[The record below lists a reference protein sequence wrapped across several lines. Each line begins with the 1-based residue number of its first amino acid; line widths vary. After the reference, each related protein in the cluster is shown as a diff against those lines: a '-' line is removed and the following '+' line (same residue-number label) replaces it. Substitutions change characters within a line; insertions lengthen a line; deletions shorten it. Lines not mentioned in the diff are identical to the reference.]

1 MSTMHLIRIRCDAC
15 GREAGFQTLPDSA
28 RKALREVY
36 ELGWRRGLDR
46 RSRRKLDVCDLCVKL
61 HRAPEIRRD
70 GTESLADL
78 GLLDIEL
85 ENDNGTIV

>member
-1 MSTMHLIRIRCDAC
+1 MHLIRIRCDAC
-15 GREAGFQTLPDSA
+15 GREAGFQTQPDTA

-46 RSRRKLDVCDLCVKL
+46 QSRKKLDVCDLCVKL
-61 HRAPEIRRD
+61 HRAPQIRRD

-85 ENDNGTIV
+85 EQDDGAMVT

>member
-15 GREAGFQTLPDSA
+15 GREAGFQTFPDSA

-36 ELGWRRGLDR
+36 DLGWRRGLDR
-46 RSRRKLDVCDLCVKL
+46 RSRKKLDVCDLCVKL
-61 HRAPEIRRD
+61 HRAPQINRD
-70 GTESLADL
+70 GTQSLAEL

-85 ENDNGTIV
+85 DDDGTIV